1 MKKFIFRLEA
11 ALMARNAR
19 LELVQAELANVNSRL
34 GLAEELL
41 QSRRAY
47 FEKLTRGTAE
57 RGEVVNPALALQ
69 HQRYLDQVREE
80 IRRRVEIVQQLTA
93 EKAGLRL
100 GC

>member
-1 MKKFIFRLEA
+1 MKFTFRLA

-41 QSRRAY
+41 DSRRTY

-57 RGEVVNPALALQ
+57 RG
-69 HQRYLDQVREE
+69 
-80 IRRRVEIVQQLTA
+80 IS
-93 EKAGLRL
+93 
-100 GC
+100 